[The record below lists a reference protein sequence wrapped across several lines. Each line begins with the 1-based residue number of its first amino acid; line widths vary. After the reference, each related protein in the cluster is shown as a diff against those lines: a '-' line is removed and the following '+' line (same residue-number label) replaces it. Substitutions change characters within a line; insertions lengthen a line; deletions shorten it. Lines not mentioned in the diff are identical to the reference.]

1 MALDTYEN
9 LKSAVASWL
18 HRADLTTV
26 IPDFITLAETRM
38 SEMLEAKGMQATT
51 TLATVADTAFVDLPT
66 DFKQVKRLNLTAD
79 PTRNLKYASPDELTT
94 SFPYDTTAQP
104 ALYSIVGDQI
114 QLSPVPD
121 AVYSLDMLYTQRIPA
136 LSASLSSNWLLVRS
150 PNAYLFG
157 ALAEAMP
164 YLVNDGRAATF
175 EAKFLAAMDDINLTD
190 WHSGGA
196 MRVRAG

>member
-51 TLATVADTAFVDLPT
+51 TLLTVAGTAFVDLPT
-66 DFKQVKRLNLTAD
+66 DFKQVKRLNVTED
-79 PTRNLKYASPDELTT
+79 PARNLKYASPDELTT
-94 SFPYDTTAQP
+94 SYPYDTTAQP
-104 ALYSIVGDQI
+104 VLYSIVGTQL

-121 AVYSLDMLYTQRIPA
+121 AEYSLDLLYTQRIPA
-136 LSASLSSNWLLVRS
+136 LGASMSSNWLLVRS

-157 ALAEAMP
+157 ALVESMT
-164 YLVNDGRAATF
+164 YLVNDPRAATF